1 VPDLTTAALWAIP
14 GLALLGCAAYAAR
27 AALRGHTG
35 SPGPLGC
42 LRRILADRAAR
53 AALNTAIAAL
63 TARRK
68 TRDAISGRKAAARPE
83 RSRT

>member
-1 VPDLTTAALWAIP
+1 VLTAALWAVP
-14 GLALLGCAAYAAR
+14 VLTLAGCAAYTAR

-53 AALNTAIAAL
+53 AAL

-68 TRDAISGRKAAARPE
+68 TRAAISGWKAAAE

>member
-1 VPDLTTAALWAIP
+1 MVTAALWAVP
-14 GLALLGCAAYAAR
+14 VLALLGCAAYAAR
-27 AALRGHTG
+27 TALRGHTG

-42 LRRILADRAAR
+42 LRRILAGRAAR
-53 AALNTAIAAL
+53 IALSTAIAAL

-68 TRDAISGRKAAARPE
+68 TRDAISGWKAAAE

>member
-1 VPDLTTAALWAIP
+1 MLTAALWAIP
-14 GLALLGCAAYAAR
+14 VLALAGCAAYTAR
-27 AALRGHTG
+27 TALRGHQDG
-35 SPGPLGC
+35 LGRLGC

-68 TRDAISGRKAAARPE
+68 TRTALSSWKAAARPE

>member
-1 VPDLTTAALWAIP
+1 MLTAALWAVP
-14 GLALLGCAAYAAR
+14 VLTLAGCAAYAR

-68 TRDAISGRKAAARPE
+68 TRDAISGRKAAAE

>member
-1 VPDLTTAALWAIP
+1 MPDLMTAALWAIP
-14 GLALLGCAAYAAR
+14 VLALAGCAAYTAR
-27 AALRGHTG
+27 TALRGHTG
-35 SPGPLGC
+35 SPGPIGC

-63 TARRK
+63 TALIK
-68 TRDAISGRKAAARPE
+68 TRAAISGWKAAAE

>member
-1 VPDLTTAALWAIP
+1 MLTALLWAIP
-14 GLALLGCAAYAAR
+14 VLALAGCAAYTAR

-42 LRRILADRAAR
+42 LCRILADRAAR

-68 TRDAISGRKAAARPE
+68 TRAAISGWKAAARPE